1 MDDIEYFENLEEPP
15 PIRRYVAPAEAPR
28 KFGLLAVWTSR
39 SSGSRASH
47 ASADLGPPAQRRSKS
62 TVILALVALVLLGV
76 QGWTVHGLVRARK
89 DLVDV
94 DTRLAEARNSLGLVW
109 ESTKRLD
116 ADRMARLGSLADSI
130 RAVLEYAQGEVRLW
144 EATYA
149 NLGQQLE
156 ANARNSAGT
165 LRVVNTRLDGF
176 ARADQTQRSRLEVLE
191 RQDRTHIT
199 AFEALSR
206 RTISQEAATHD
217 VFTMVASLR
226 ETLGKVD
233 SGLGRLEQRFASSN
247 SAYGQLGRRVESL
260 AGWADG
266 FRRAGLSGDALQ
278 GQLASLADELRR
290 IRVRVDSLRPYARTV
305 MSSDTR

>member
-15 PIRRYVAPAEAPR
+15 PIHRYVASAEAPR

-39 SSGSRASH
+39 SSGSRAS
-47 ASADLGPPAQRRSKS
+47 ADLGPPAQRRSKS
-62 TVILALVALVLLGV
+62 SVILALVALVMLGV
-76 QGWTVHGLVRARK
+76 QGWTIHGLVRARK
-89 DLVDV
+89 DLVEV

-149 NLGQQLE
+149 NLGQKLD
-156 ANARNSAGT
+156 ANARNAAST
-165 LRVVNTRLDGF
+165 MRVVNTRLDGF
-176 ARADQTQRSRLEVLE
+176 ARMDQTQRSRLEALE
-191 RQDRTHIT
+191 RQDRTHGS

-217 VFTMVASLR
+217 VFAMVASLR

-233 SGLGRLEQRFASSN
+233 SEVDRLQQRFASSN

-266 FRRAGLSGDALQ
+266 FRRAGLSGDAVQ
-278 GQLASLADELRR
+278 GQFASLADELRR
-290 IRVRVDSLRPYARTV
+290 IRIRVDSLRPLGRTV